1 MTYVGRQAPARAPG
15 SMAPPPST
23 SATVK
28 DVVAAYVGLTKP
40 RVIELLLLT
49 TVPVMFFAAGG
60 VPELGLVVAT
70 VAFEVFWRIR
80 EIRGGE
86 HEP

>member
-1 MTYVGRQAPARAPG
+1 MTYVGHRAPASSVPEVDRGTGRAG
-15 SMAPPPST
+15 LR
-23 SATVK
+23 

-60 VPELGLVVAT
+60 VFCLGAQL
-70 VAFEVFWRIR
+70 RLR
-80 EIRGGE
+80 
-86 HEP
+86 P